1 MTAVGAGPLAQALE
15 AGSHRDGAFGR
26 RFYLPDGRAA
36 LPILD
41 GKKPNSEVCT
51 MSMLLKVVQYA
62 RTEMPD
68 AFGDIPI
75 PVSRAAAAAALGEVM
90 RRMSYVP
97 DPRNLMDAM
106 AKWNGR
112 FPITNPAEAKKQY
125 RAMAADMNEPMIDAL
140 QAALERRAA
149 GLPQIDWKR
158 ELKWVGST
166 YGDLDDGKWVHTDA
180 WDDREEKEAGMLRA
194 AEEQREAILA
204 RQAADEL
211 AASDEP
217 MTAIV
222 GRLLETAPLLD
233 ERWGDW

>member
-1 MTAVGAGPLAQALE
+1 
-15 AGSHRDGAFGR
+15 
-26 RFYLPDGRAA
+26 
-36 LPILD
+36 
-41 GKKPNSEVCT
+41 
-51 MSMLLKVVQYA
+51 
-62 RTEMPD
+62 
-68 AFGDIPI
+68 
-75 PVSRAAAAAALGEVM
+75 
-90 RRMSYVP
+90 
-97 DPRNLMDAM
+97 
-106 AKWNGR
+106 
-112 FPITNPAEAKKQY
+112 
-125 RAMAADMNEPMIDAL
+125 MNEPMIDAL

-158 ELKWVGST
+158 ELRWQSDP
-166 YGDLDDGKWVHTDA
+166 YGDDGKWVPTDA

-194 AEEQREAILA
+194 AEEQREAIRA